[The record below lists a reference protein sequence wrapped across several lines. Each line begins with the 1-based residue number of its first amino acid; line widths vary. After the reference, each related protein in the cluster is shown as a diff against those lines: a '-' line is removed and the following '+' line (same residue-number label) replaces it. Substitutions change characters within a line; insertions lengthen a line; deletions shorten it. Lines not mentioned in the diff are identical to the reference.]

1 MACLAYYLPGIRHG
15 GVPTLGSARY
25 ARFPEIAPLRR
36 PQARTVQAPLRRVST
51 QTGTFPLAR
60 VDGLLSVLST
70 RHPARGRANPWLRPL
85 RALPR
90 NCASAPPAGTNG
102 PTRHMEDI
110 VMTSHLL
117 YPLILRASP
126 ARSGEAHG
134 QSPGA
139 VSGEEI
145 RPPQRERSRAQHCRT
160 RQFSG
165 RHIRAGLHRSH
176 SNLRAWRRVCSPK
189 RPVPTKISTIRLGRK
204 RGELLRAR
212 S

>member
-1 MACLAYYLPGIRHG
+1 MRGGLVTAQRFNYPQRHKRCSPGSMACLAYYLPGIQHG
-15 GVPTLGSARY
+15 G
-25 ARFPEIAPLRR
+25 
-36 PQARTVQAPLRRVST
+36 
-51 QTGTFPLAR
+51 
-60 VDGLLSVLST
+60 D
-70 RHPARGRANPWLRPL
+70 PWLRPL

-189 RPVPTKISTIRLGRK
+189 RPVPKKISTIRLGRK